1 MQYPGFVRVRQ
12 GITAMVHSMRASVSN
27 ERGMVLVL
35 AVFMLVLLTMI
46 GLASMMTSTT
56 EIEIAASEKFHK
68 LAFYET
74 ETGHTI
80 ANEIIALLDGYD
92 TVADNTFMDDNETI
106 KVLNGTFLF
115 EEKDL
120 DNATGIWTKNS
131 QRDGIWVRE
140 RGGPAHASFGALS
153 PDSSPDLQVGDTL
166 FVDVDKVAVQHLYG
180 GGAEF
185 GAGSQGVGVATHRVI
200 YHIDS
205 IGTLPGGNNPAN
217 HLQGFMFIPR

>member
-1 MQYPGFVRVRQ
+1 
-12 GITAMVHSMRASVSN
+12 MVNTTRATIAN

-35 AVFMLVLLTMI
+35 AIFMLVLLSMI

-56 EIEIAASEKFHK
+56 EVEIAAGEKFHK

-92 TVADNTFMDDNETI
+92 LVSDGTFMDDNATI
-106 KVLNGTFLF
+106 KVLDGAFLL
-115 EEKDL
+115 EERDL
-120 DNATGIWTKNS
+120 DNATSRWNKHS
-131 QRDGIWVRE
+131 QNDGIWARE
-140 RGGPAHASFGALS
+140 RDGPAHPSFFALTPES
-153 PDSSPDLQVGDTL
+153 NPDLQIGDTI
-166 FVDVDKVAVQHLYG
+166 FVDVDKIAVQHLFG

-185 GAGSQGVGVATHRVI
+185 GAGAQGVGVATHRVI

-205 IGTLPGGNNPAN
+205 IGTLPGGKNPAN
-217 HLQGFMFIPR
+217 HLQGFMFVPR